1 MPASSSLKNND
12 NIDEII
18 EYLNAVNDYTTF
30 QHFLSK
36 KKKKSY
42 SKDLAKFNN

>member
-1 MPASSSLKNND
+1 MPASSSLMNND

-18 EYLNAVNDYTTF
+18 GYFNAVNDYTTF

-36 KKKKSY
+36 KKI
-42 SKDLAKFNN
+42 LQN